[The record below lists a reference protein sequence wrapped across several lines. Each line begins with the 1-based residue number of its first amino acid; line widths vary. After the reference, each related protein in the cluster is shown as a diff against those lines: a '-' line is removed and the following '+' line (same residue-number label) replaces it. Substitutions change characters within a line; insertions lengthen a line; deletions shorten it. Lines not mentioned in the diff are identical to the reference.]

1 MGNQVRVLGVVEPIG
16 HGAGVVVNPP
26 AHLFAKCGQQ
36 GAFGLALGAA
46 VHPLAAIASDGGD
59 AHDFTGQ
66 ATIKALAPVGFLGCG
81 VGRYFILMLDSKTPG
96 MDLYGL
102 LLRDGCFGFS
112 WSCRKVSLSRSFIS
126 SGSFFISLLNRLVGC
141 IFSIICTKRL
151 SDHNA
156 AFIFPLGEHF
166 I

>member
-1 MGNQVRVLGVVEPIG
+1 MRMLSKEYGSTMFFFVREKRRIDKNKKPQIWGYRISWSPTASRIIMVLVFVSYSQRI
-16 HGAGVVVNPP
+16 
-26 AHLFAKCGQQ
+26 
-36 GAFGLALGAA
+36 
-46 VHPLAAIASDGGD
+46 
-59 AHDFTGQ
+59 
-66 ATIKALAPVGFLGCG
+66 
-81 VGRYFILMLDSKTPG
+81 RYFILMLDSKTPG

-151 SDHNA
+151 SDHHA